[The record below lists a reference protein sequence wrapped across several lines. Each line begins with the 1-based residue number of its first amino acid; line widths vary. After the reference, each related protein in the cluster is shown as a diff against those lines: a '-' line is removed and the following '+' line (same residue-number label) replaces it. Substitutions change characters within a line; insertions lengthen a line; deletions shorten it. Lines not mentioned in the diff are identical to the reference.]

1 MAGDLFEMRGSITP
15 AIRRH
20 HTGQGNGRQIP
31 RETGVCRGAKP
42 LCRGFGGVPQL
53 LSTVPHDWGT
63 EGVEEPVPGVLRF
76 VVATE
81 PKSGAPRGCRRS
93 SPAEG
98 LGVSTHHRQ
107 TSFPP
112 RHLSGRV
119 SPSPLPSPIEGEG
132 FALLRGVQRG
142 AAPLRSFHPPR
153 VGDQRG
159 LLPRGVLGES
169 QTSSNTS
176 QGGYHGRTIRLQRPV

>member
-81 PKSGAPRGCRRS
+81 PKSGAPRGCRRMLPGFGVCFTLTPALS
-93 SPAEG
+93 HRGRGICPIAGRAEG
-98 LGVSTHHRQ
+98 R
-107 TSFPP
+107 
-112 RHLSGRV
+112 
-119 SPSPLPSPIEGEG
+119 SPSAFLPSPKSGG
-132 FALLRGVQRG
+132 SRGLTQADTVTGQQDAAGVRGVPESPYSR
-142 AAPLRSFHPPR
+142 PP
-153 VGDQRG
+153 
-159 LLPRGVLGES
+159 
-169 QTSSNTS
+169 
-176 QGGYHGRTIRLQRPV
+176 